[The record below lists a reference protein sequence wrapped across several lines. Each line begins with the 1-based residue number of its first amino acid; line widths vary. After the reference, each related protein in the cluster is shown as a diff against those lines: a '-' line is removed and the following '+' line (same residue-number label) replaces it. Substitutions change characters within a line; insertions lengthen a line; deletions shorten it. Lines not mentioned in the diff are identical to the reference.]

1 MPILESSGVRR
12 PSAGNRGVV
21 YRLAESAAFSP
32 GTRSHII
39 PLEMTPRRPTWS
51 ALRERAILLACLA
64 ACDPVAFEEDM
75 GRSLRSPES
84 RPQALLIRGVLDLA
98 RPVSAGRR
106 LPQLARSADLPH
118 ERCLALKLRTP
129 ERP

>member
-21 YRLAESAAFSP
+21 YRLAESA
-32 GTRSHII
+32 
-39 PLEMTPRRPTWS
+39 MTPRRPTWS